1 MKYRKA
7 LLAII
12 GILAIGIFA
21 LVMVV
26 CANKTDNTDNTEIT
40 ETETDQIELEY
51 AEPSYGVTEDGT
63 EVEIKLIPWLALGNL
78 ETNPELRQAFDAF
91 FGITGETGSKEGVLY
106 WNTNTNQAD
115 QNVTLYMVL
124 KNLAIRDNFRNP
136 DSLEA
141 LGNIALDNY
150 TDIDE
155 GDVYAPYAA
164 INAYFSLLPD
174 EAPGEFNGGATISR
188 AQAMALVMR
197 ATTQAT
203 EDGKPVVDKD
213 FTSAVGESQF
223 TDFAAPMNAYAY
235 INTQT
240 GLSQGSFM
248 TSMTR
253 GEYICMVTNLIVADH
268 KASLTEQGFV
278 DVYSGVEVTLTTIKD
293 GGDIN
298 LVDALKDPA
307 SGAPVDMYN
316 TFKTA
321 LQYGLLSEE
330 ELEDWDIS
338 ITKAEAVE
346 LFTSMAINYTTDA
359 GQTVNKEG
367 YKSPEQ
373 LEAEDAWHNDLSS
386 VEKFTEE
393 NLPGEGTCMARFQAW
408 VRSQGADY
416 ASGWSFIYINGKA
429 AGNQPSYA
437 VYMRPGHSDY
447 GKVFHVGDTLPDGTT
462 FWGTAREHEAYNAK
476 QMEEQLI
483 EDGNLTIDPETG
495 KKIYSF

>member
-1 MKYRKA
+1 MKYKKA
-7 LLAII
+7 LLATI
-12 GILAIGIFA
+12 GILAILA
-21 LVMVV
+21 VV
-26 CANKTDNTDNTEIT
+26 IIVCGNKTDNTDKTDNT
-40 ETETDQIELEY
+40 QIELEY
-51 AEPSYGVTEDGT
+51 ATPDYGVAEDGT
-63 EVEIKLIPWLALGNL
+63 EVEINLIPWLALGHL
-78 ETNPELRQAFDAF
+78 DTQKELRQAFDEY
-91 FGITGETGSKEGVLY
+91 FGITGETGNKEGALY
-106 WNTNTNQAD
+106 WNTDTNQAD

-124 KNLAIRDNFRNP
+124 KNLTIRDNFKNP

-141 LGNIALDNY
+141 LGKIALDNY

-155 GDVYAPYAA
+155 GDAYAPYAA

-174 EAPGEFNGGATISR
+174 EAPGEFNGDATISR
-188 AQAMALVMR
+188 AQAMALLMR

-203 EDGKPVVDKD
+203 EDGKPVVNKD

-235 INTQT
+235 LNTQT
-240 GLSQGSFM
+240 GLSQGSFI

-253 GEYICMVTNLIVADH
+253 GEYICMVTNLIVADY

-293 GGDIN
+293 GGDIT

-321 LQYGLLSEE
+321 LQYGLLTEE
-330 ELEDWDIS
+330 ALEDWDIS

-359 GQTVNKEG
+359 GQTVNKDG

-373 LEAEDAWHNDLSS
+373 LTQEELTHQELLS

-429 AGNQPSYA
+429 AGNQSSYA
-437 VYMRPGHSDY
+437 VYMRPGHPDY
-447 GKVFHVGDTLPDGTT
+447 GKVFHVGDILPDGST
-462 FWGTAREHEAYNAK
+462 FWGTAREQEAYDAK
-476 QMEEQLI
+476 QMEDQLI
-483 EDGNLTIDPETG
+483 EDGNLIIDPETG
-495 KKIYSF
+495 EEYYDF

>member
-1 MKYRKA
+1 MDGKYIKLKR
-7 LLAII
+7 II
-12 GILAIGIFA
+12 IPTITMILISSMLFG
-21 LVMVV
+21 VTV
-26 CANKTDNTDNTEIT
+26 CSQKESFDMLQQ
-40 ETETDQIELEY
+40 TDQIELEY

-91 FGITGETGSKEGVLY
+91 FGITGETGNKVGSIY
-106 WNTNTNQAD
+106 YNTDTEQAD

-141 LGNIALDNY
+141 LGKIALDNY
-150 TDIDE
+150 IDIDE

-174 EAPGEFNGGATISR
+174 EAPGEFNGDATISR
-188 AQAMALVMR
+188 AQAMALLMR

-203 EDGKPVVDKD
+203 EDGKPVVNKD

-223 TDFAAPMNAYAY
+223 TDFAAPMNEFAY
-235 INTQT
+235 INTSN
-240 GLSQGSFM
+240 GLNQCSFM

-253 GEYICMVTNLIVADH
+253 GEYICMVTNLIVADY

-278 DVYSGVEVTLTTIKD
+278 DAYSGVEVTLTTIKD
-293 GGDIN
+293 GGNIT

-307 SGAPVDMYN
+307 LGAPVDMYN

-321 LQYGLLSEE
+321 IQYGLLTEE
-330 ELEDWDIS
+330 ALEDWDIS

-359 GQTVNKEG
+359 GQTVNKDG
-367 YKSPEQ
+367 YKSEEQ
-373 LEAEDAWHNDLSS
+373 LT
-386 VEKFTEE
+386 KEE
-393 NLPGEGTCMARFQAW
+393 LGLKENQETARFGASLPGEGTGMAKFLAW
-408 VRSQGADY
+408 VRSQGADT
-416 ASGWSFIYINGKA
+416 ASGWSFIYTHGDA
-429 AGNQPSYA
+429 AGDQPSYA
-437 VYMRPGHSDY
+437 VYMKPGSPDY
-447 GKVFHVGDTLPDGTT
+447 GKVFHVGDTLPNGRP